1 MEKKT
6 FLPNAT
12 AVVVQNT
19 TLYNDRKGV
28 IEDPEVRDEEDPWD
42 YNVRLDDGRL
52 IGVYDFQVEPLEF

>member
-12 AVVVQNT
+12 AVVIQNT
-19 TLYNDRKGV
+19 MLYNDRKGV
-28 IEDPEVRDEEDPWD
+28 IEEPEVRDEEDPWD